1 MGQKGKIIRC
11 LKQCLK
17 ARGMTYAGLAKKID
31 VSEVSLKRYFSE
43 ERMTLDT
50 LDLIC
55 SALHVELE
63 DLLLYSEDSDDSKP
77 PSLDE
82 DQEAYLCESHDHFL
96 IFLKIARGYTYSQ
109 LSEKL
114 KNEEM
119 IHLLRVIKG
128 LEQVRLVDFAS
139 ESELRALLSAD
150 AVVKPEGKLWAK
162 YSKLGVEEFF
172 KSNFQNENEY
182 FRVSVGYLPDEKYEE
197 IKRKFEELQE
207 QMVEYTN
214 QSRRKKKTS
223 VQAQKFY
230 WCLGAIRPMNIDF
243 IETLAKRLL

>member
-1 MGQKGKIIRC
+1 MSQKGKIIRC

-63 DLLLYSEDSDDSKP
+63 ELLLYSKDLDDARS

-82 DQEAYLCESHDHFL
+82 DQERYLCESHDHFL
-96 IFLKIARGYTYSQ
+96 IFLKIARGYTFSQ
-109 LSEKL
+109 LSENL
-114 KNEEM
+114 NNEEM
-119 IHLLRVIKG
+119 IHLLRVIRG
-128 LEQVRLVDFAS
+128 LEEVRLVEFPS
-139 ESELRALLSAD
+139 ESDLRAVLSAD

-182 FRVSVGYLPDEKYEE
+182 FRVSVGYLPNEKYEE
-197 IKRKFEELQE
+197 MKRKFEELQE
-207 QMVEYTN
+207 QMVEYAN

-223 VQAQKFY
+223 MQTQKFY